1 MTTHNIRWTL
11 HMHHLGGNSQCA
23 CTVYRPESEAIP
35 DTIQPQAGCYLQC

>member
-11 HMHHLGGNSQCA
+11 QMHHLYIQCA